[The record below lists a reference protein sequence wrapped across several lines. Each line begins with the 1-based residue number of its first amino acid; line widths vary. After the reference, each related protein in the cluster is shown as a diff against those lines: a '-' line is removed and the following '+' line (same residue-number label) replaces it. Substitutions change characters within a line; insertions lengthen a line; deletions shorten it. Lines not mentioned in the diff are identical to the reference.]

1 MPVIFSSSLLALPSS
16 LARLTASESI
26 AKAAILFF
34 PGQPLYVPS
43 SVILIC
49 FFNYFYTFL
58 QLNPDDMSEELK
70 KGGAS
75 VPGIRPGKKTSDF
88 ISGTLNRMSVLGS
101 VFLGGLALTPPLI
114 EVRRK
119 RRGGNVVLA
128 RLVDCLVGRLL
139 SCSIA
144 RLLDCLVARLLD
156 CSIA

>member
-26 AKAAILFF
+26 AKAALLFF

-43 SVILIC
+43 SVFLIC

-70 KGGAS
+70 KSGAS
-75 VPGIRPGKKTSDF
+75 VPGIRPGQKTSEF
-88 ISGTLNRMSVLGS
+88 ISGILNRMSVLGS

-114 EVRRK
+114 EVRLGG
-119 RRGGNVVLA
+119 RRGVGLGGMMMIVMTMMITPITTSTMMMVVA
-128 RLVDCLVGRLL
+128 V
-139 SCSIA
+139 I
-144 RLLDCLVARLLD
+144 VAD
-156 CSIA
+156 